1 MLMML
6 VVACLQRDT
15 LDLSHGQRE
24 FLSREL
30 AEDALEP
37 LLADGA
43 TVTRVSHG
51 LPQLI
56 VAPRS
61 AQATGR
67 CVAMLARLSGHLAG
81 HWLLTL
87 SQL

>member
-1 MLMML
+1 MVLRL
-6 VVACLQRDT
+6 LTACSQRDT

-43 TVTRVSHG
+43 AVTRVSDG
-51 LPQLI
+51 PLQL
-56 VAPRS
+56 VMQRP
-61 AQATGR
+61 
-67 CVAMLARLSGHLAG
+67 SGWEMCCHAG
-81 HWLLTL
+81 STTWPPGWLLAAV
-87 SQL
+87 SQR